1 MGRIAAHLAGYLAK
15 YRRLRPRH
23 RVAAWAVPAAVVV
36 LVIVAMALRSPLP
49 EFDEQGRLLQR
60 GSVAEVHGPGVYE
73 VSYPRSYATPPELSW
88 LSRPM
93 GYRMLE
99 ERADGFRFE
108 VTLRGPHDLAPRWEA
123 RGIVTEQ

>member
-1 MGRIAAHLAGYLAK
+1 MRRIAAHLADYLANYK
-15 YRRLRPRH
+15 RFRLRH
-23 RVAAWAVPAAVVV
+23 KVAVGAVPAAAIV
-36 LVIVAMALRSPLP
+36 LVIVATALRLPTP

-60 GSVAEVHGPGVYE
+60 GSVTEVHGTGVYE
-73 VSYPRSYATPPELSW
+73 VSYPRPYATPPELSW
-88 LSRPM
+88 LNRPM